1 MTVQATDPRSGWF
14 AFVHHDIPIEY
25 SWDIDERIRVI
36 QDEKPAHERA
46 TRLGC
51 LTYLPEEVIPETL
64 RRLGRDHGE
73 AGQAYGEAWRAW
85 GEAARA
91 CGEARWAYDEKG
103 QAYEEA
109 RRAEWPDGGLSI
121 ALAYVPNAP
130 WDHELLALRFP
141 PVPE

>member
-73 AGQAYGEAWRAW
+73 AG
-85 GEAARA
+85 
-91 CGEARWAYDEKG
+91 
-103 QAYEEA
+103 
-109 RRAEWPDGGLSI
+109 RAEWPDRGLSI
-121 ALAYVPNAP
+121 ALTYVPNAP